1 MELITFTEPEEEN
14 TFYRKGAISLNQNTI
29 VFQCL
34 MPVTTPWLWSPTSYV
49 SHKMMR
55 NRCVNISLY
64 RNAQVEAR
72 KAELLVE
79 IRELLSA
86 SVRQTESNVGKVNP
100 FMLIDSHRERMGA
113 CLQMSFL

>member
-1 MELITFTEPEEEN
+1 MAYTL
-14 TFYRKGAISLNQNTI
+14 
-29 VFQCL
+29 
-34 MPVTTPWLWSPTSYV
+34 
-49 SHKMMR
+49 MR
-55 NRCVNISLY
+55 NRFVIFLPVFNIY
-64 RNAQVEAR
+64 KNAQVEAR

-100 FMLIDSHRERMGA
+100 SMLIDSHRERMGA